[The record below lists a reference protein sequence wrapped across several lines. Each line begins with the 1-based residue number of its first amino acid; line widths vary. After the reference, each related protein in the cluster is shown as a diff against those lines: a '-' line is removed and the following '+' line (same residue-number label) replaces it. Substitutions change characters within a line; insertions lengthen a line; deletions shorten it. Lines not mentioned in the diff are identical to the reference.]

1 MHTGT
6 ASFIK
11 SGAAPS
17 YIVRGGNLFRIASGT
32 LPVGILSDI
41 SAEVTEFGLEKG
53 DVIVMV
59 SDGICGD
66 PELDSTWLC
75 DYLAKEMTDDL
86 ALTAEKIML
95 RAKKE
100 NKRSD
105 DMTVELLRIEAP
117 AKNAMDKVPSVT
129 GEFSPFGDDF
139 SVQIGG

>member
-1 MHTGT
+1 
-6 ASFIK
+6 
-11 SGAAPS
+11 
-17 YIVRGGNLFRIASGT
+17 
-32 LPVGILSDI
+32 
-41 SAEVTEFGLEKG
+41 
-53 DVIVMV
+53 
-59 SDGICGD
+59 
-66 PELDSTWLC
+66 
-75 DYLAKEMTDDL
+75 MTDDL